1 MDDLSA
7 NKKTYSLLEW
17 SAVILNL
24 GFTFLYLKQN
34 DWAFALGII
43 GPMPIAMISWH
54 KKLYADLYLQVL
66 YILLSVWGAF
76 QLGQSWHSIHFSVTV
91 HLLGCLSTVLLGL
104 SFGYFLKKKT
114 EAARPYWDSLLT
126 AFSIWATFL
135 MMQGC
140 HENWLY
146 FIFIDFFCFLLFLD
160 RKLPILGGLYLIY
173 LLLALE
179 GYFAWGW
186 IAV

>member
-1 MDDLSA
+1 MNELEA
-7 NKKTYSLLEW
+7 LKKTTSLLEW
-17 SAVILNL
+17 SAVLLNL

-34 DWAFALGII
+34 HWAFALGII
-43 GPMPIAMISWH
+43 GPIPIAIISWN
-54 KKLYADLYLQVL
+54 KKLYADIILQLLYV
-66 YILLSVWGAF
+66 LLSIWGAF
-76 QLGQSWHSIHFSVTV
+76 QLGQSWHSIHFSVTI

-146 FIFIDFFCFLLFLD
+146 FIVIDFFCILLFLD
-160 RKLPILGGLYLIY
+160 RKLPVLGGLYLIY

-179 GYFAWGW
+179 GYFQWGW
-186 IAV
+186 ITN